1 MSDPRLHR
9 QAARFLLVGGLNVAV
24 SYGIFIALGLVVEPW
39 LAYTAGYLAGLAV
52 VAVMTPGFVFGARA
66 SGGRLAAFVA
76 VYAGVYLAGRVVVAI
91 VDPSGLAQLL
101 LTSAILLA
109 VTVPLSFLAGR
120 ALFGDRRHRWR
131 EVE

>member
-1 MSDPRLHR
+1 MSGSGLQG

-39 LAYTAGYLAGLAV
+39 LSYTAGYLAGLAV
-52 VAVMTPGFVFGARA
+52 VALLTPGFVFGARA
-66 SGGRLAAFVA
+66 GPGRRGAFVA
-76 VYAGVYLAGRVVVAI
+76 VYAAVYLAGRLVVAI
-91 VDPSGLAQLL
+91 VAPSGLAELL

-120 ALFGDRRHRWR
+120 ALFGARRHRWR